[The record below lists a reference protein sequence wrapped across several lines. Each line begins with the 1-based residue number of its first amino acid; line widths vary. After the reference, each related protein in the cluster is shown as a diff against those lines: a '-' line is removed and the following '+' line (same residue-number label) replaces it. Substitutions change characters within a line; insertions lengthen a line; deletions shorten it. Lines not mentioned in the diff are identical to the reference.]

1 MNTHRDFVWLSQKV
15 QVTMGEY
22 ISPTTL
28 KRLWGHQKDYNH
40 PSAYTLNFLS
50 RYLGYADYAT
60 FLSDEPEENVASNML
75 TDCYM
80 TANLSV
86 GDRLQLS
93 WQPDRVILVNYKGN
107 DTFEVEEATN
117 CKISVGD
124 TFKIAALVNGETL
137 TLGGLIHNGQG
148 PFVYLIGKQGGVSI
162 EPVATE
168 GEE

>member
-1 MNTHRDFVWLSQKV
+1 
-15 QVTMGEY
+15 MGEY

-28 KRLWGHQKDYNH
+28 KRLWGHQKDYCH

-50 RYLGYADYAT
+50 RYLGYADYDT
-60 FLSDEPEENVASNML
+60 FLNDEPEENVPSNML

-80 TANLSV
+80 TANLCE

-93 WQPDRVILVNYKGN
+93 WQPNRVIKVGYRGN
-107 DTFEVEEATN
+107 DTFEVEEAEN

-162 EPVATE
+162 QPITTE